1 MVPSLRNSSLVC
13 SWFAVGLP
21 GEKLRSTMV
30 TKIQWVVRHKYG
42 DLGELLDNEPV
53 SRENIRR
60 P

>member
-1 MVPSLRNSSLVC
+1 
-13 SWFAVGLP
+13 
-21 GEKLRSTMV
+21 MV